1 MQGILSQRVHSFKTK
16 RQASKA
22 ILSVLSDGQGKLAQL
37 IFTFYLPPMGAL
49 PFSSWVIPVGRGMLT
64 GGSMELPQ
72 GADVGGLVLVM
83 QNGRGTGAGG
93 GEIRAIGD
101 IVVHSCSANTTP
113 RACGQ
118 GVRCLAAD

>member
-1 MQGILSQRVHSFKTK
+1 M
-16 RQASKA
+16 
-22 ILSVLSDGQGKLAQL
+22 LSDAQGKLAQL
-37 IFTFYLPPMGAL
+37 IFTFYLAPTGAL

-101 IVVHSCSANTTP
+101 VVIHSCRANTTP
-113 RACGQ
+113 LTCGQ
-118 GVRCLAAD
+118 GARRLAAD